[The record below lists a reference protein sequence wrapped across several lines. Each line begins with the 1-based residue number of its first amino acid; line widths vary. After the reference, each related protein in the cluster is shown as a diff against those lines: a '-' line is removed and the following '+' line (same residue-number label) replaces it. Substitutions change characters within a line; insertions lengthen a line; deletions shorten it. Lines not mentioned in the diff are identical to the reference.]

1 MRCGRILEIASRRA
15 GHVKIRLNIT
25 ERREKMR
32 RVIYFLFTNFAILI
46 VLSTAMRVFG
56 VEPYLTAYGLN
67 YQSLL
72 IFALVFGMGG
82 SFISLALSKWTAKRI
97 SGAQVIKEPANET
110 ERWLVRTVSELAAK
124 SNIGMPEVAIFPSDD
139 MNAFATGMS
148 RNKSLVAVSAG
159 LLRRMDREKVK
170 AVLAHEVAHAAN
182 GDMITLALIQ
192 GVVNTFVLFLS
203 RVIGHTVDRVV
214 FKNERGHGPAFWIT
228 TIIAEIVLAVL
239 ASIIVFYFSRKREYR
254 ADNSA
259 AALVGKKPMIGALE
273 ALKASVRQPHLPDK
287 LAAFGISGTKR
298 SGIKALFS
306 THPDLEDRVAV
317 LEASAYPD
325 YK

>member
-1 MRCGRILEIASRRA
+1 
-15 GHVKIRLNIT
+15 
-25 ERREKMR
+25 MR
-32 RVIYFLFTNFAILI
+32 RIIYFLLTNLAIMI

-82 SFISLALSKWTAKRI
+82 SFISLALSKWTAKRM
-97 SGAQVIKEPANET
+97 SGAKVITEPANDT

-124 SNIGMPEVAIFPSDD
+124 SNIGMPEVAIFPAED
-139 MNAFATGMS
+139 MNAFATGMN
-148 RNKSLVAVSAG
+148 RNKALVAVSAG
-159 LLRRMDREKVK
+159 LLRKMDREEVK

-203 RVIGHTVDRVV
+203 RVIGHTIDRVV

-228 TIIAEIVLAVL
+228 TIIAEIVLAIL
-239 ASIIVFYFSRKREYR
+239 ASLIVFYFSRMREYK
-254 ADNSA
+254 ADSGA

-273 ALKASVRQPHLPDK
+273 ALKSSVRQPHLPDK

-298 SGIKALFS
+298 SGLKALFS
-306 THPDLEDRVAV
+306 THPDLDDRVAA
-317 LEASAYPD
+317 LAISEYPD

>member
-1 MRCGRILEIASRRA
+1 
-15 GHVKIRLNIT
+15 
-25 ERREKMR
+25 MR
-32 RVIYFLFTNFAILI
+32 RVIYFLLTNIAVLM
-46 VLSTAMRVFG
+46 VLSAAMRVLG

-82 SFISLALSKWTAKRI
+82 SFISLALSKWTAKRV
-97 SGAQVIKEPANET
+97 SGAQVIKDPANET
-110 ERWLVRTVSELAAK
+110 ERWLVRTVSELAVK

-148 RNKSLVAVSAG
+148 RNKSLVAVSSG
-159 LLRRMDREKVK
+159 LLRKMDREKVR

-203 RVIGHTVDRVV
+203 RVVGHTVDKVI
-214 FKNERGHGPAFWIT
+214 FKTERGHGPAFWIT
-228 TIIAEIVLAVL
+228 AILAEIVLAIL
-239 ASIIVFYFSRKREYR
+239 ASIIVFYFSRKREFK
-254 ADNSA
+254 ADSGA
-259 AALVGKKPMIGALE
+259 ADLVGKKPMIGALE
-273 ALKASVRQPHLPDK
+273 ALKASVSQPHLPDK

-298 SGIKALFS
+298 SGLKALFA
-306 THPDLEDRVAV
+306 THPALDDRIATLEM
-317 LEASAYPD
+317 SAYPE

>member
-1 MRCGRILEIASRRA
+1 
-15 GHVKIRLNIT
+15 
-25 ERREKMR
+25 MR
-32 RVIYFLFTNFAILI
+32 RVIYFLFTNIAILI
-46 VLSTAMRVFG
+46 VLSTAMRVLG

-110 ERWLVRTVSELAAK
+110 ERWLVRAVSDLAAK

-148 RNKSLVAVSAG
+148 RNKSLVAVSSG
-159 LLRRMDREKVK
+159 LIRKMDREEVK

-254 ADNSA
+254 ADSGA

-273 ALKASVRQPHLPDK
+273 ALKASVGKPHLPDK
-287 LAAFGISGTKR
+287 LAAFGISGAKR
-298 SGIKALFS
+298 RGLKALFA
-306 THPDLEDRVAV
+306 THPDLDDRIAT
-317 LEASAYPD
+317 LEMSVYPD
-325 YK
+325 YKS

>member
-1 MRCGRILEIASRRA
+1 
-15 GHVKIRLNIT
+15 
-25 ERREKMR
+25 MR
-32 RVIYFLFTNFAILI
+32 RVIYFLLTNVAILL
-46 VLSTAMRVFG
+46 VLSAAMRLFG
-56 VEPYLTAYGLN
+56 VEPHLTAYGLN
-67 YQSLL
+67 YRSLL

-82 SFISLALSKWTAKRI
+82 SFISLALSKWTAKRM
-97 SGAQVIKEPANET
+97 SGAEVIKEPANDT

-124 SNIGMPEVAIFPSDD
+124 ANIGMPEVAIFPSED

-148 RNKSLVAVSAG
+148 RNKSLVAVSSG

-203 RVIGHTVDRVV
+203 RVVGHTIDRVV

-239 ASIIVFYFSRKREYR
+239 ASIIVFYFSRKREYK
-254 ADNSA
+254 ADTGA
-259 AALVGKKPMIGALE
+259 ATLVGKKPMIGALE
-273 ALKASVRQPHLPDK
+273 ALKSSVHQPHLPDK
-287 LAAFGISGTKR
+287 LAAFGISGAKR
-298 SGIKALFS
+298 SGLQALFA
-306 THPDLEDRVAV
+306 THPDLDDRIAT
-317 LEASAYPD
+317 LERSVYPD

>member
-1 MRCGRILEIASRRA
+1 
-15 GHVKIRLNIT
+15 
-25 ERREKMR
+25 MR
-32 RVIYFLFTNFAILI
+32 RIIYFLFTNFAILM
-46 VLSTAMRVFG
+46 VLSTAMRVLG

-67 YQSLL
+67 YRSLL

-82 SFISLALSKWTAKRI
+82 SFISLALSKWTAKRM
-97 SGAQVIKEPANET
+97 SGAEVIQEPANDT

-124 SNIGMPEVAIFPSDD
+124 ENIGMPEVAIFPSED

-148 RNKSLVAVSAG
+148 RNKALVAVSAG
-159 LLRRMDREKVK
+159 LLRKMDREQVK

-203 RVIGHTVDRVV
+203 RVIGQTIDRVV

-228 TIIAEIVLAVL
+228 TIIAEIVLAIL

-254 ADNSA
+254 ADTGA

-298 SGIKALFS
+298 TGLKALFS
-306 THPDLEDRVAV
+306 THPDLEDRVAA
-317 LEASAYPD
+317 LEMSVYPD

>member
-1 MRCGRILEIASRRA
+1 
-15 GHVKIRLNIT
+15 
-25 ERREKMR
+25 MR
-32 RVIYFLFTNFAILI
+32 RIIYFLLTNFAILM
-46 VLSTAMRVFG
+46 VLSTAMRVLG

-67 YQSLL
+67 YRSLL

-82 SFISLALSKWTAKRI
+82 SFISLALSKWTAKRM
-97 SGAQVIKEPANET
+97 SGAEVIQEPANDT

-124 SNIGMPEVAIFPSDD
+124 ENIGMPEVAIFPSED

-148 RNKSLVAVSAG
+148 RNKALVAVSAG
-159 LLRRMDREKVK
+159 LLRKMDREQVK

-203 RVIGHTVDRVV
+203 RVIGHTIDRVV

-228 TIIAEIVLAVL
+228 TIIAEIVLAIL

-254 ADNSA
+254 ADTGA

-298 SGIKALFS
+298 TGLKALFS
-306 THPDLEDRVAV
+306 THPDLEDRVAA
-317 LEASAYPD
+317 LEMSVYPD

>member
-1 MRCGRILEIASRRA
+1 
-15 GHVKIRLNIT
+15 
-25 ERREKMR
+25 MR
-32 RVIYFLFTNFAILI
+32 RVIYFLITNIAILI
-46 VLSTAMRVFG
+46 VLSTAMRLLG

-72 IFALVFGMGG
+72 IFAAVFGMGG
-82 SFISLALSKWTAKRI
+82 AFISLALSKWTAKRL

-159 LLRRMDREKVK
+159 LLRKMDKEKVK

-228 TIIAEIVLAVL
+228 TIIAEIVLAIL
-239 ASIIVFYFSRKREYR
+239 ASIVVFYFSRKREYR
-254 ADNSA
+254 ADSGA
-259 AALVGKKPMIGALE
+259 AALVGKKPMTGALE
-273 ALKASVRQPHLPDK
+273 ALKASIRQPHLPDK
-287 LAAFGISGTKR
+287 MAAFGISGTKR
-298 SGIKALFS
+298 RGLAALFA
-306 THPDLEDRVAV
+306 THPDLDDRIGT
-317 LEASAYPD
+317 LEASDYPD

>member
-1 MRCGRILEIASRRA
+1 
-15 GHVKIRLNIT
+15 
-25 ERREKMR
+25 MR
-32 RVIYFLFTNFAILI
+32 RVVYFLFTNIAVLI
-46 VLSTAMRVFG
+46 VLSAAMRVLG
-56 VEPYLTAYGLN
+56 VEPYLSAQGLN

-72 IFALVFGMGG
+72 VFAFLFGMGG

-97 SGAQVIKEPANET
+97 SGAQVIREPKNET
-110 ERWLVRTVSELAAK
+110 EGWLIKTVSELAEK
-124 SNIGMPEVAIFPSDD
+124 SKIGMPEVAIFPSDD

-148 RNKSLVAVSAG
+148 RNKSLVAVSSG
-159 LLRRMDREKVK
+159 LLRRMNRERVR

-203 RVIGHTVDRVV
+203 RIIGHTVDRVV
-214 FKNERGHGPAFWIT
+214 FRNERGHGPGFWIA
-228 TIIAEIVLAVL
+228 TIFAEMVLAIL

-254 ADNSA
+254 ADSGA
-259 AALVGKKPMIGALE
+259 SALVGKKPMIGALE

-298 SGIKALFS
+298 RGLTALFA
-306 THPDLEDRVAV
+306 THPDLDDRINA
-317 LEASAYPD
+317 LKMSTYPD
-325 YK
+325 YQ

>member
-1 MRCGRILEIASRRA
+1 
-15 GHVKIRLNIT
+15 
-25 ERREKMR
+25 MR
-32 RVIYFLFTNFAILI
+32 RVIYFLLTNVAILL

-82 SFISLALSKWTAKRI
+82 SFISLALSKWTAKRM
-97 SGAQVIKEPANET
+97 SGAQVIAEPANET
-110 ERWLVRTVSELAAK
+110 ERWLVRTVSELAVKA
-124 SNIGMPEVAIFPSDD
+124 NIGMPEVAIFPSDD

-148 RNKSLVAVSAG
+148 RNKSLIAVSSG
-159 LLRRMDREKVK
+159 LLRKMDREKVK
-170 AVLAHEVAHAAN
+170 AVLAHEAAHAAN

-203 RVIGHTVDRVV
+203 RVIGHTIDRVV

-254 ADNSA
+254 ADTGA
-259 AALVGKKPMIGALE
+259 ATLVGKKPMIGALE
-273 ALKASVRQPHLPDK
+273 ALKSSVRQPHLPDK
-287 LAAFGISGTKR
+287 LAAFGISGAKR
-298 SGIKALFS
+298 SGLKALFA
-306 THPDLEDRVAV
+306 THPDLDDRIAS
-317 LEASAYPD
+317 LERSVYPD